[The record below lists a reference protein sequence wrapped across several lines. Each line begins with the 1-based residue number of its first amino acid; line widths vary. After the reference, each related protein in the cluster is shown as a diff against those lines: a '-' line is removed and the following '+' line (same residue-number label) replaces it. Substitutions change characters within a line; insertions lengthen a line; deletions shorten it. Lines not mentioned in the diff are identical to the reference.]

1 MVHFHP
7 KLDVDYSFKV
17 KHKIYNIMIVYCY
30 RDEVFYI
37 YKVFLQDRRC
47 AQYASALC
55 SLGLIE
61 SLYDSIYQLN
71 SGYIYIYAPVFPT
84 PPPPPLPHGPR
95 SCPLPPVVWGGLGLV
110 VVVVVGV
117 VVGLVVAVVV
127 VVVVLCL
134 VVVIIVGVVV
144 VGLLVVVV
152 VVVVVVLVVVHDII

>member
-1 MVHFHP
+1 MHEVPRFQGSKP
-7 KLDVDYSFKV
+7 KIFSEGSKQATVPRKGSHVPNICISFP
-17 KHKIYNIMIVYCY
+17 NP
-30 RDEVFYI
+30 
-37 YKVFLQDRRC
+37 
-47 AQYASALC
+47 S
-55 SLGLIE
+55 
-61 SLYDSIYQLN
+61 
-71 SGYIYIYAPVFPT
+71 
-84 PPPPPLPHGPR
+84 PPPLPHGPR

-127 VVVVLCL
+127 VVVLCL